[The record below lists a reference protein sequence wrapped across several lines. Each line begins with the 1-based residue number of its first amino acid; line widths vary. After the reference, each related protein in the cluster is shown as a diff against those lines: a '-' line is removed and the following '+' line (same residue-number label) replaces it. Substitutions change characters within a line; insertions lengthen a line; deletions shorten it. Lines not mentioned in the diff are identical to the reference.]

1 MSDGPNRWEV
11 AAPLPLYS
19 WGRQWNVRAD
29 PIERTPHDPMRSTS
43 TAPIDSEE
51 PINNS
56 SIAAASRSESEASG
70 PSKASGP
77 LEFDFISSEAPIDT
91 FEIDAANSLISE
103 ISGSSRPNGLKLRP
117 GQSLADRS
125 STAMEQLQVTA
136 AQAADCR
143 RAELGNGPG
152 TLDGAEADT
161 AQEISERLKTLEP
174 NLSRS
179 HRYPAKFWPML
190 GLSVGTAGSV
200 CLVLLMHLGETKPVV
215 IATAD
220 PGTRSTPTAEDASLD
235 QQLLDKS
242 LSAQRILAERKAP
255 ASQTGKVS
263 VDEPVGSSPAAMD
276 PASARSVA
284 GTPMAPP
291 AGSDKRDPKRRCGW
305 ICGTVSSG
313 ERPFPNEFRG
323 RRSSGVAVGGYQH

>member
-1 MSDGPNRWEV
+1 
-11 AAPLPLYS
+11 
-19 WGRQWNVRAD
+19 
-29 PIERTPHDPMRSTS
+29 
-43 TAPIDSEE
+43 
-51 PINNS
+51 
-56 SIAAASRSESEASG
+56 
-70 PSKASGP
+70 
-77 LEFDFISSEAPIDT
+77 
-91 FEIDAANSLISE
+91 
-103 ISGSSRPNGLKLRP
+103 
-117 GQSLADRS
+117 
-125 STAMEQLQVTA
+125 MEQLQVTA

-220 PGTRSTPTAEDASLD
+220 PGTRSTPTAEDAPLD
-235 QQLLDKS
+235 QQLLAKS

-284 GTPMAPP
+284 GTPMAP
-291 AGSDKRDPKRRCGW
+291 RRK
-305 ICGTVSSG
+305 
-313 ERPFPNEFRG
+313 
-323 RRSSGVAVGGYQH
+323 